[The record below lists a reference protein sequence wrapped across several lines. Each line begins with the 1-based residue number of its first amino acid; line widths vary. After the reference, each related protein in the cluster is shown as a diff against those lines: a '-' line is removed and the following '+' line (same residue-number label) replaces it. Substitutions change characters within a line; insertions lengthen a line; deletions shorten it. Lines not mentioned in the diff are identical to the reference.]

1 MKIIDILTYPVNLA
15 GNHVFV
21 KVLTDE
27 HLYGIG
33 EAYRVGPD
41 EAVDQVIHYFKE
53 WLIGQDPTRIE
64 HLYRILYNGS
74 RFPGGSMI
82 NAAISGIEIALWDL
96 KGKAYGVPVYQLL
109 GGRCRD
115 RIRVYTAAGGG
126 ATPKEIEDGLHD
138 VVDRRGFTAIK
149 TSPQPYRF
157 QKMPWGQ
164 VLRETRTRMELLRRI
179 VGDDID
185 IALDPHAQIFEPI
198 RAQELAEVV
207 KPFRPLFYEEP
218 LRPENISA
226 MARLKRKIDIPLA
239 TGECLVTKYQFR
251 DLIAAN
257 AADILQPDLLL
268 CGGLLEGKKIAAMA
282 EAEYLTVAPH
292 NPLGPI
298 STAVAAHFAVSTP
311 NFLILEYAP
320 DNEGPSRNLI
330 LKPFE
335 YADGWLDVP
344 DTPGL
349 GIELNEKTLENHRGV
364 DRKYRRELMFDADGN
379 IAFQ

>member
-1 MKIIDILTYPVNLA
+1 MKIIDILTYPVHLG

-41 EAVDQVIHYFKE
+41 AAVDQVIHYFKD
-53 WLIGQDPTRIE
+53 WLVGQDPTRIE
-64 HLYRILYNGS
+64 HLWRLMYNGS
-74 RFPGGSMI
+74 RFPGGSMV

-115 RIRVYTAAGGG
+115 RIRVYRGAGGG
-126 ATPKEIEDGLHD
+126 STRRQVEDEMAR
-138 VVDRRGFTAIK
+138 VVGKQGFTAIK
-149 TSPQPYRF
+149 VMPQPSHY
-157 QKMPWGQ
+157 QQLPWGQ
-164 VLRETRTRMELLRRI
+164 VLRETRRRMEILRKA
-179 VGDDID
+179 VGEDVD

-218 LRPENISA
+218 LRPENIAA
-226 MARLKRKIDIPLA
+226 MARLHEKIDIPLA
-239 TGECLVTKYQFR
+239 TGEMLVTKYQFR

-257 AADILQPDLLL
+257 AADILQPDVLL
-268 CGGLLEGKKIAAMA
+268 CGGLLEAKKIAAMA

-292 NPLGPI
+292 NPMGPI
-298 STAVAAHFAVSTP
+298 STAASAHFAISTP
-311 NFLILEYAP
+311 NFLILEYVP
-320 DNEGPSRNLI
+320 DGEGPLRELI
-330 LKPFE
+330 RKPFK
-335 YADGWLDVP
+335 YSGGWLEVP

-349 GIELNEKTLENHRGV
+349 GIELNEKAFAGKPL
-364 DRKYRRELMFDADGN
+364 KKWRRELMFDLDGN
-379 IAFQ
+379 IGYQ

>member
-1 MKIIDILTYPVNLA
+1 MKIIDILTYPVHLG

-21 KVLTDE
+21 KVVTDE

-41 EAVDQVIHYFKE
+41 AAVEQIIHYFKD
-53 WLIGQDPTRIE
+53 WLVGQDPTRIE
-64 HLYRILYNGS
+64 HLWRLLYNGS
-74 RFPGGSMI
+74 RFPGGSMV

-96 KGKAYGVPVYQLL
+96 KGKAYGVPVYQLC

-115 RIRVYTAAGGG
+115 RIRVYRSAGGG
-126 ATPKEIEDGLHD
+126 DTRKQVEDEVAR
-138 VVDRRGFTAIK
+138 VVKKQGFTAIK
-149 TSPQPYRF
+149 VSPQPAHY
-157 QKMPWGQ
+157 QQLPWGQ
-164 VLRETRTRMELLRRI
+164 VLRETRTRMEILRRA
-179 VGDDID
+179 VGEDVD

-218 LRPENISA
+218 LRPENIA
-226 MARLKRKIDIPLA
+226 ALARLHQNIDIPLA
-239 TGECLVTKYQFR
+239 TGEMLVTKYQFR

-268 CGGLLEGKKIAAMA
+268 CGGLLEAKKIAAMA

-292 NPLGPI
+292 NPMGPI
-298 STAVAAHFAVSTP
+298 STAVSAHFAISTP
-311 NFLILEYAP
+311 NFLILEYVP
-320 DNEGPSRNLI
+320 DDEPPSRDLI
-330 LKPFE
+330 QKPFKYSE
-335 YADGWLDVP
+335 GWLEVP

-349 GIELNEKTLENHRGV
+349 GIELNEKAFAGKPLQ
-364 DRKYRRELMFDADGN
+364 KWRRELMLDRDGN
-379 IAFQ
+379 IAYQ

>member
-41 EAVDQVIHYFKE
+41 AAVDQVIHYFKE
-53 WLIGQDPTRIE
+53 WLLGQDPTRIE

-126 ATPKEIEDGLHD
+126 RTPKEIEDGLHQ
-138 VVDRRGFTAIK
+138 VVHNHRFTAIK
-149 TSPQPYRF
+149 TCPQPYHF

-164 VLRETRTRMELLRRI
+164 ALRETRARMELLRRI
-179 VGDDID
+179 VGEDVD

-218 LRPENISA
+218 LRPENIAA
-226 MARLKRKIDIPLA
+226 MARLKQKIDIPLA

-268 CGGLLEGKKIAAMA
+268 CGGLLEAKKIAALA
-282 EAEYLTVAPH
+282 EADYLTVAPH
-292 NPLGPI
+292 NPMGPI
-298 STAVAAHFAVSTP
+298 STAVSAHFAVSTP
-311 NFLILEYAP
+311 NFLILEYVP
-320 DNEGPSRNLI
+320 DNEGPSRDLI
-330 LKPFE
+330 LKPFK
-335 YADGWLDVP
+335 YSDGWLEVP

-349 GIELNEKTLENHRGV
+349 GIELNEKAFANNRGL
-364 DRKYRRELMFDADGN
+364 DKKYRRELMFDADGN

>member
-115 RIRVYTAAGGG
+115 RIRVYTGAGGG
-126 ATPKEIEDGLHD
+126 RTPKEIEDGLND
-138 VVDRRGFTAIK
+138 VIHKRGFTAIK
-149 TSPQPYRF
+149 TSPQPYQY
-157 QKMPWGQ
+157 QKLPWGRSCARRVQ
-164 VLRETRTRMELLRRI
+164 RWSCSAASWAKTLTSRWTRMLRF
-179 VGDDID
+179 
-185 IALDPHAQIFEPI
+185 LN
-198 RAQELAEVV
+198 
-207 KPFRPLFYEEP
+207 PFGHKSWPRWSS
-218 LRPENISA
+218 RSA
-226 MARLKRKIDIPLA
+226 R
-239 TGECLVTKYQFR
+239 CSTK
-251 DLIAAN
+251 
-257 AADILQPDLLL
+257 
-268 CGGLLEGKKIAAMA
+268 
-282 EAEYLTVAPH
+282 
-292 NPLGPI
+292 
-298 STAVAAHFAVSTP
+298 
-311 NFLILEYAP
+311 
-320 DNEGPSRNLI
+320 SR
-330 LKPFE
+330 
-335 YADGWLDVP
+335 
-344 DTPGL
+344 
-349 GIELNEKTLENHRGV
+349 
-364 DRKYRRELMFDADGN
+364 
-379 IAFQ
+379 